1 MLLHRKQSK
10 SIKTVGAPF
19 SKNTQKKKLK
29 NRKESMTMMVS
40 IFLRRVEKGVIMIHL
55 VTFLTKMDLML
66 WEGNMIKRAI
76 TSDPYKRTSR
86 VIIMMILRITTLMTM
101 KMIKSKEQIS

>member
-1 MLLHRKQSK
+1 MLPHRKQSK

-29 NRKESMTMMVS
+29 NRKESMMMMVS

-66 WEGNMIKRAI
+66 WEDNMIRRVI
-76 TSDPYKRTSR
+76 TSDPFKRTSQ
-86 VIIMMILRITTLMTM
+86 VITMMILRITTSMMM
-101 KMIKSKEQIS
+101 KRIKSKKQIS

>member
-40 IFLRRVEKGVIMIHL
+40 IYLRMVEKGVIMIHL
-55 VTFLTKMDLML
+55 VTILIKMDLML

-76 TSDPYKRTSR
+76 TSDPFKRTSR
-86 VIIMMILRITTLMTM
+86 VITMMILRITTLMTM